1 MTLLLAE
8 SFQASLDKLMPGK
21 SYRYAVVLVTR
32 HDVQSQWSA

>member
-21 SYRYAVVLVTR
+21 SYRYAVVLVTVKDLR
-32 HDVQSQWSA
+32 PHWSD